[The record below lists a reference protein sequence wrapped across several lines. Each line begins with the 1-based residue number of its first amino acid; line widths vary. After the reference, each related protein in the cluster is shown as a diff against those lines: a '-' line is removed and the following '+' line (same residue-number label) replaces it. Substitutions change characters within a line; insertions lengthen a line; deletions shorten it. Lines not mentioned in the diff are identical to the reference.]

1 MADSWSE
8 EVRKYF
14 DQQKVFLVDPARSI
28 ANLRPTLAANWTQP
42 ISYLIA
48 AVAFSIALG
57 KVNVNLFGERVQRI
71 ATLPEAVSGQAAAL
85 IAALLLAVV
94 TFIILRI
101 FGGRASIVETITT
114 LMYATAFV
122 LPVLTILFIVVT
134 RIGSAVLGETL
145 LFIPPTRIL
154 GLGGPETD
162 LRGLVIAAGLT
173 TFSVYWN
180 VYFTWLLWAALRELH
195 GVGGVRAG
203 AALLVSV
210 GGVYAISGW
219 VNVAVGPLIRV
230 SLPFWELF
238 K

>member
-1 MADSWSE
+1 MPESWFE

-14 DQQKVFLVDPARSI
+14 NQQKVFLLDPARSI
-28 ANLRPTLAANWTQP
+28 ANLRPTLMADWTRPPAYLVAACG
-42 ISYLIA
+42 
-48 AVAFSIALG
+48 FSLVLG
-57 KVNVNLFGERVQRI
+57 KVNVNLFGERIQRI
-71 ATLPEAVSGQAAAL
+71 ATLPEAVGGQAASLVAV
-85 IAALLLAVV
+85 LLLAVV
-94 TFIILRI
+94 TFFIFRI
-101 FGGRASIVETITT
+101 AGGRGSMIETIAT
-114 LMYATAFV
+114 LMYATSFV
-122 LPVLTILFIVVT
+122 LPVLAILFLVIT
-134 RIGSAVLGETL
+134 RTASAILGETI

-162 LRGLVIAAGLT
+162 WHGFVVAAGLA

-195 GVGGVRAG
+195 GIGRIRAG

-219 VNVAVGPLIRV
+219 ISATAGPLIRAL
-230 SLPFWELF
+230 LPLGDLF